1 LLWFVAAAAGV
12 LAGAG
17 GAVAPS
23 AGEASVGGASAEELL
38 ARALGVIDRQSARI
52 DELVRENAELREENA
67 QLVRVKEELRGL
79 VGGQAARL
87 AEANETLAVLQRM
100 VFGRKSEK
108 DRPEPPGGA
117 GAGDDCAGDGE
128 GEPSGGRKKAERGP
142 GARAGRRD
150 YSDLPR
156 VEVIWDFPGGGYCC
170 PGCGEPFTGM
180 GSDHVT
186 EVLDWKVL
194 VTVAAHCRRRYK
206 RACRCPG
213 PLTVT
218 APGPPRAIGKG
229 LFTNGFIAM
238 LLAERF
244 AAGRS
249 QNSLVTGLARHGA
262 EISPAT
268 LAGTV
273 AQAAG
278 LLAPLAGAIAE
289 RNRESWH
296 FRADETTWRVFCPG
310 EGKGPARFWLRVFIG
325 ADTVCF
331 VMDPSRPGK
340 VLARHAGI
348 GEETGQL
355 LPAADGG
362 PRRLVIS
369 SDFYAVYQSAGRK
382 AGGLVT
388 LYCAAHIRRHMV
400 RAGDASPVQ
409 LTYWTQNWLV
419 LFRDL
424 YKAHDELMAAWQEA
438 AAPPAREKNAA
449 AERLESAYGDWDAS
463 TGVIDATRK
472 KQAQA
477 PGLAEPAK
485 KALATLDREW
495 DGLIAHRDYPMISLD
510 NNLAER
516 TIRGP
521 VVTRKNA
528 GRSRNGQTAG
538 NAAVIW
544 TVTATA
550 QMAALNLITYL
561 TACLGECGRNGGK
574 PLSGKALERFLPW
587 KAGPEDLRAWAQ
599 PPPPG

>member
-1 LLWFVAAAAGV
+1 M
-12 LAGAG
+12 
-17 GAVAPS
+17 PS
-23 AGEASVGGASAEELL
+23 AGGASAEELR
-38 ARALGVIDRQSARI
+38 ARV
-52 DELVRENAELREENA
+52 DELARENAALREENALLREQGVLLTEQNA
-67 QLVRVKEELRGL
+67 QLVRVNDELREL
-79 VGGQAARL
+79 VGSQAARL
-87 AEANETLAVLQRM
+87 AEVNESLSVLQKM

-108 DRPEPPGGA
+108 DREPGGD
-117 GAGDDCAGDGE
+117 GDGDGDDPAGDG
-128 GEPSGGRKKAERGP
+128 GEPSGGSKKKVKRGP

-150 YSDLPR
+150 YSHLPR
-156 VEVIWDFPGGGYCC
+156 VEVTWDFPGGGYCC
-170 PGCGEPFTGM
+170 EDCGEPFTGL

-186 EVLDWKVL
+186 EVLDWTVL
-194 VTVAAHCRRRYK
+194 VRVMAHCRRRYK

-213 PLTVT
+213 QLTVT
-218 APGPPRAIGKG
+218 APGPPRGIGKG
-229 LFTNGFIAM
+229 LFSSAFTAM
-238 LLAERF
+238 LLVERF

-268 LAGTV
+268 LTGTV
-273 AQAAG
+273 AQAAA
-278 LLAPLAGAIAE
+278 LLAPLAAAIAE

-296 FRADETTWRVFCPG
+296 FHADETTWRVFCPG
-310 EGKGPARFWLRVFIG
+310 EGQKGPVKWWLWVFIA
-325 ADTVCF
+325 ADTVAF
-331 VMDPSRPGK
+331 VMDPSRSGT

-348 GEETGQL
+348 SEETGQL

-369 SDFYAVYQSAGRK
+369 SDFYAVYQSAGKK
-382 AGGLVT
+382 ADGLVN
-388 LYCAAHIRRHMV
+388 LYCAAHIRRHLI

-409 LTYWTQNWLV
+409 LKYWIQNWLA

-424 YKAHDELMAAWQEA
+424 YEAHGELTAAWQQNT
-438 AAPPAREKNAA
+438 APPAREEKAA
-449 AERLESAYGDWDAS
+449 AERLEKAHEGWDAAI
-463 TGVIDATRK
+463 GVIDATRK
-472 KQAQA
+472 KQMQA
-477 PGLAEPAK
+477 PGLQEPAK

-528 GRSRNGQTAG
+528 GGSHNGDTAR

-550 QMAALNLITYL
+550 TMASLNLLTYL
-561 TACLGECGRNGGK
+561 AAYLDECGRHGGK
-574 PLSGKALERFLPW
+574 PLSGPALERFLPW
-587 KAGPEDLRAWAQ
+587 NASPEDLRTWAQ
-599 PPPPG
+599 PPPAPATPDQ

>member
-1 LLWFVAAAAGV
+1 LLWFVTAAAGV
-12 LAGAG
+12 LAGAD
-17 GAVAPS
+17 GAGAPP
-23 AGEASVGGASAEELL
+23 AGGASAEELL
-38 ARALGVIDRQSARI
+38 ARV
-52 DELVRENAELREENA
+52 DELSRENAELRERNA
-67 QLVRVKEELRGL
+67 QLVRANEELREL

-87 AEANETLAVLQRM
+87 AEVNETLAVLQRM
-100 VFGRKSEK
+100 VFGRKSERN
-108 DRPEPPGGA
+108 RPGPPA
-117 GAGDDCAGDGE
+117 GAGDGDDSAGDGD
-128 GEPSGGRKKAERGP
+128 GEPSGGKKSVKRGP

-150 YSDLPR
+150 YSHLPR

-170 PGCGEPFTGM
+170 PDCGEPFTLLGTHLS
-180 GSDHVT
+180 G
-186 EVLDWKVL
+186 EQLDWQ
-194 VTVAAHCRRRYK
+194 VTVTVRGNCQRRYQ
-206 RACRCPG
+206 RACGCEG
-213 PLTVT
+213 PQTVM
-218 APGPPRAIGKG
+218 APGPPKAIGKG

-238 LLAERF
+238 LLVERF

-262 EISPAT
+262 EISAPT
-268 LAGTV
+268 LAGTA

-278 LLAPLAGAIAE
+278 LLVPLAGAIAE

-296 FRADETTWRVFCPG
+296 FHADETTWRVFCPG
-310 EGKGPARFWLRVFIG
+310 EGKGPAKFWLWVFIG
-325 ADTVCF
+325 ADTVAF
-331 VMDPSRPGK
+331 VMDPSRSGA
-340 VLARHAGI
+340 VLARHAGLD
-348 GEETGQL
+348 EKTGQL

-369 SDFYAVYQSAGRK
+369 SDFYAVYQSAGKK
-382 AGGLVT
+382 ADGLVN

-409 LTYWTQNWLV
+409 LKYWTQSWLA

-438 AAPPAREKNAA
+438 AAPPAGEKKAA
-449 AERLESAYGDWDAS
+449 AERLENAYGDWDTAI
-463 TGVIDATRK
+463 GVIDETRK

-477 PGLAEPAK
+477 PGLQEPAK

-510 NNLAER
+510 NNAAER
-516 TIRGP
+516 QLRGP
-521 VVTRKNA
+521 VVTRKTA
-528 GRSRNGQTAG
+528 GGSHNGQTAG

-550 QMAALNLITYL
+550 QMAGLNLLTYL
-561 TACLGECGRNGGK
+561 TAFLDECGRNGGK
-574 PLSGKALERFLPW
+574 SLSGKALERFLPW
-587 KAGPEDLRAWAQ
+587 NASPEDRRAWAQ